1 MMQFILYIVKN
12 CVAVIKGTYIGGNL
26 CYYSYLVR
34 KVFELK
40 KALL

>member
-12 CVAVIKGTYIGGNL
+12 CVVVTIGTYIGSNL
-26 CYYSYLVR
+26 CHYSYLVR